1 MSEASKHQRYRAG
14 ALSACCNACDAPCC
28 PSGTCASIA
37 ARSSKSTKNI
47 NPRSAMCPRPSLLHL
62 GSALRILWSSSCD
75 PKARKCWPRLHPSSL
90 FEMYCPQG
98 HSPPD
103 ALRSDRPGV
112 RAGLESRWAPACQW
126 GRRWMHPTVG
136 DLMGTV
142 RNLRAA
148 ARGSYQL
155 GVGTGLCPRWTDP
168 GQWKLGYY
176 REAVGHG
183 KPQL

>member
-62 GSALRILWSSSCD
+62 GSALRLLWSSSCD

-90 FEMYCPQG
+90 FEMYWAQAPTP
-98 HSPPD
+98 HINT
-103 ALRSDRPGV
+103 
-112 RAGLESRWAPACQW
+112 APAPTRLILLLD
-126 GRRWMHPTVG
+126 GRFAELRWLQFLFYGLG
-136 DLMGTV
+136 DRVLSGTF
-142 RNLRAA
+142 LIM
-148 ARGSYQL
+148 SL
-155 GVGTGLCPRWTDP
+155 HL
-168 GQWKLGYY
+168 
-176 REAVGHG
+176 
-183 KPQL
+183 

>member
-90 FEMYCPQG
+90 FEMYWPLRHLLRIIGRHLRCFWLYEILCLHTDHLLSVLDFRFHDFKSISG
-98 HSPPD
+98 GFFSL
-103 ALRSDRPGV
+103 ALP
-112 RAGLESRWAPACQW
+112 
-126 GRRWMHPTVG
+126 
-136 DLMGTV
+136 
-142 RNLRAA
+142 
-148 ARGSYQL
+148 
-155 GVGTGLCPRWTDP
+155 
-168 GQWKLGYY
+168 
-176 REAVGHG
+176 
-183 KPQL
+183 